1 MNNYTDMLEDELRGY
16 RMYASS
22 ARLMEKGSLTDQL
35 FDFSDTL
42 DKLQHRLDLELKNA
56 PNDAGTIL
64 RAKLE
69 VSYLAYRILNK
80 LAGECEAEANSAR
93 EELARRQH
101 EIPNPT
107 C

>member
-1 MNNYTDMLEDELRGY
+1 MNNYTDILEDELQGY

-22 ARLMEKGSLTDQL
+22 ARLMEKDSLTDQL
-35 FDFSDTL
+35 FDFADTL
-42 DKLQHRLDLELKNA
+42 DKLQHSLDRELKNA

-69 VSYLAYRILNK
+69 VSCLAYRVLNK
-80 LAGECEAEANSAR
+80 LAGECEAEANNAR
-93 EELARRQH
+93 EELTRRQY
-101 EIPNPT
+101 EIPSHT